1 MRKVLILC
9 LPLLFFLSCSKEK
22 KAKDIVVE
30 EVITPCDCVSS
41 FYLVISEINNL
52 IKNQSELDS
61 YEYLKEKEALELIMR
76 SIDEKCIIYEGED
89 SDLQSCI
96 EYQDLL
102 EQMNIYG
109 YE

>member
-1 MRKVLILC
+1 
-9 LPLLFFLSCSKEK
+9 
-22 KAKDIVVE
+22 
-30 EVITPCDCVSS
+30 
-41 FYLVISEINNL
+41 
-52 IKNQSELDS
+52 
-61 YEYLKEKEALELIMR
+61 MR
-76 SIDEKCIIYEGED
+76 SIDEKCIVYEGED

>member
-1 MRKVLILC
+1 MRKVLILF

-41 FYLVISEINNL
+41 FYLVISEINTL

-76 SIDEKCIIYEGED
+76 AIDEKCIIYEGED

>member
-41 FYLVISEINNL
+41 FYLVISEINTL

-61 YEYLKEKEALELIMR
+61 YEYLKEKGSLELIMR

>member
-1 MRKVLILC
+1 MNAKILII
-9 LPLLFFLSCSKEK
+9 
-22 KAKDIVVE
+22 IVS
-30 EVITPCDCVSS
+30 CDCVSS
-41 FYLVISEINNL
+41 FYLVISEINTL

>member
-1 MRKVLILC
+1 MQKVLILFI
-9 LPLLFFLSCSKEK
+9 PLLFFSSCSKEK

-52 IKNQSELDS
+52 IKNQTNLDS
-61 YEYLKEKEALELIMR
+61 YEYLKEKNALELIMR

-89 SDLQSCI
+89 SDLQSCV
-96 EYQDLL
+96 EYQGLL
-102 EQMNIYG
+102 EQMNVYG

>member
-22 KAKDIVVE
+22 KAKDIVIE

-41 FYLVISEINNL
+41 FYLVISEINTL

>member
-1 MRKVLILC
+1 MRKVLILY

-41 FYLVISEINNL
+41 FYLVISEINTL

-102 EQMNIYG
+102 EQMNTYG

>member
-1 MRKVLILC
+1 MRKVLILF

-41 FYLVISEINNL
+41 FYLVISEINTL

-76 SIDEKCIIYEGED
+76 SIDEKCIICEGED

>member
-1 MRKVLILC
+1 MRKVLILF

-41 FYLVISEINNL
+41 FYLVISEINTL